1 MKKINKTIILTIFT
15 ALIAFS
21 FTLNLQKEEKMQK
34 ENPIIGLKKGNI
46 APDFTINNEQKM
58 PITLSK
64 MRGKV
69 VLIDFWASWCR
80 PCRDENPNVVLAYNE
95 FKDKGF
101 EIIGVS
107 VDENEQKWL
116 KAIETDKLTWAQGC
130 ELTGWEKSEIAKNY
144 NVKSIPMNFL
154 LDKDGVIIAKN
165 LRGSALEKA
174 IKKALKP
181 KK

>member
-1 MKKINKTIILTIFT
+1 MTKKLLF
-15 ALIAFS
+15 LLF
-21 FTLNLQKEEKMQK
+21 FGLVFLNLSLKAQKT
-34 ENPIIGLKKGNI
+34 PIVGLKVGNI
-46 APDFTINNEQKM
+46 APDFTVNNEQKT
-58 PITLSK
+58 PITLSQ

-69 VLIDFWASWCR
+69 VLIDFWASWCG
-80 PCRDENPNVVLAYNE
+80 PCREENPNVVLAYNAY
-95 FKDKGF
+95 KNKGF
-101 EIIGVS
+101 DIIGVS
-107 VDENEQKWL
+107 VDDKEQKWL
-116 KAIETDKLTWAQGC
+116 NAIQKDQLTWAQGC
-130 ELTGWEKSEIAKNY
+130 ELMGWEKSDVAQLY